1 MLNVFA
7 VTLALMTQQAEAGD
21 AYAQLESDAHERL
34 MACEVDAERFDA
46 LMRLEHNAFDQDMDG
61 GWRRIA
67 RQDGCEHAAADLLVA
82 YMDHSANFDP
92 ARPGVIGWHA
102 GQLLAMAGETQQA
115 IPYFEAKRVGERD
128 WVLYVD
134 ASLAFL
140 RRDRTAA
147 EAARAELAELRPSEE
162 MMAARRQFLADNPQI
177 TMPEGFVEEPQNLSV
192 VDRLLACWDMS
203 YADAYSGAC
212 LD

>member
-1 MLNVFA
+1 MLNA
-7 VTLALMTQQAEAGD
+7 LAITLALMAQQAQAGD
-21 AYAQLESDAHERL
+21 AYAQLAPDARERL
-34 MACEVDAERFDA
+34 TACDVDAERFDA
-46 LMRLEHNAFDQDMDG
+46 LMQLEHDAFDQDMDG
-61 GWRRIA
+61 GWRAVA

-82 YMDHSANFDP
+82 YMGHSPHFNP
-92 ARPGVIGWHA
+92 EQPGVIGWHA
-102 GQLLAMAGETQQA
+102 GQLLAVAGETEQA
-115 IPYFEAKRVGERD
+115 IPYFEARRVGERD

-140 RRDRTAA
+140 QRDRAAA

-162 MMAARRQFLADNPQI
+162 MMAARRQFLADNPNI
-177 TMPEGFVEEPQNLSV
+177 TMPEGFVEQPQNLGV